1 MLKGKVRSFD
11 EQKGFGFISSEGLP
25 DTFVF
30 FSAIKASGFKT
41 LTAGQQVTFQV
52 AQGEKGPQAINVE
65 IIEDDDQDAE

>member
-30 FSAIKASGFKT
+30 FSAIKTSGFKT